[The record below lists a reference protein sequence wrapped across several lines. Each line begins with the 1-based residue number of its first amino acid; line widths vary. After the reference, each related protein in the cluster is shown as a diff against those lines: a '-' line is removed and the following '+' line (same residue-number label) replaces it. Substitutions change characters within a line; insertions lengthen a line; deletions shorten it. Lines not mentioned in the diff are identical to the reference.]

1 MEQIR
6 SFFAGLDYT
15 VIYVIIASV
24 IAIMLHELCHSLAA
38 KLMGDP
44 TAGNMGRL
52 SLNPLRHIDLLGLL
66 MMVFFRFGWAKPVP
80 VNMDRF
86 KRPKLGMA
94 VTALAGPLSNLLLA
108 FIALMLRGFVLVL
121 IYRFNVSGIMWLLDF
136 LAVFASLSIG
146 LGIFNLI
153 PIPPLDGSKVLFSL
167 LPEYIYRTVLRY
179 ERWCMIALMAVL
191 YFGWLTKPLSAVLG
205 GLMDWMWSVALR
217 TFMPFL

>member
-15 VIYVIIASV
+15 VVYTIAASV
-24 IAIMLHELCHSLAA
+24 IAIMLHELSHGLAA

-44 TAGNMGRL
+44 TADRMGRL
-52 SLNPLRHIDLLGLL
+52 SLNPLRHIDLMGLL

-94 VTALAGPLSNLLLA
+94 VTALAGPVSNLILA
-108 FIALMLRGFVLVL
+108 FFALLLRGLVLVL
-121 IYRFNVSGIMWLLDF
+121 IYRFNVGGIMWMLDF

-167 LPEYIYRTVLRY
+167 LPEYIYRTILRY

-191 YFGWLTKPLSAVLG
+191 YFGWLTKPLTAVLS
-205 GLMDWMWSVALR
+205 GLLDFMWNTVIRIVL
-217 TFMPFL
+217 PLL